1 MIILKMHPVKEYAY
15 NHFVD
20 ICIKILAFF
29 LGNNFQPF
37 FFLSASIIFLRR
49 LAAIF
54 SSTSYGARDT
64 ISCNNTMHTYI
75 PQVVLIFSF

>member
-1 MIILKMHPVKEYAY
+1 MTAMNVISVYVSVIILKMHPVKEYAY
-15 NHFVD
+15 NHNHFVD

-54 SSTSYGARDT
+54 SSTSYGAQDT
-64 ISCNNTMHTYI
+64 IANI
-75 PQVVLIFSF
+75 